1 MGRRSSVAWGGQT
14 AEALK
19 GTPVL
24 RLRGVFPPIPTPF
37 TADGD
42 LATGELRR
50 NLGWW
55 AGTGLA
61 GFVVLG
67 SNGEYVA
74 LSEQEKLEA
83 IRVTRETVAAGQSVI
98 AGTGAE
104 STRET
109 IRLSRAA
116 AELGVDA
123 VIVVTP
129 HYYRTRMDAAS
140 LLAHYRAVADATPV
154 PVLLYNVPANTG
166 IDMAPEVVIQLAEHP
181 NIVGIKD
188 SSGNMPSMAEVLRAG
203 PSDFA
208 VFAGSAGF
216 MLPALAMGA
225 AGAIVAQANVAPR
238 ETVALFDGFQ
248 KGDLA
253 AARALQLRLLPVN
266 TAVTARWGVP
276 ALKAALDRLGRY
288 GGPPRLPLL
297 QLGPSEC
304 AALDRVL
311 TAAGLT

>member
-1 MGRRSSVAWGGQT
+1 
-14 AEALK
+14 
-19 GTPVL
+19 VL
-24 RLRGVFPPIPTPF
+24 RLRGVYPPIPTPF
-37 TADGD
+37 TADGT

-50 NLGWW
+50 NLAWW
-55 AGTGLA
+55 AGAGLA
-61 GFVVLG
+61 GVVVLG

-83 IRVTRETVAAGQSVI
+83 IRVTRESVAADQSVI

-116 AELGVDA
+116 AELGADA

-129 HYYRTRMDAAS
+129 HYYRTRMDAAA
-140 LLAHYRAVADATPV
+140 LLAHYRSVADAAPV

-166 IDMAPEVVIQLAEHP
+166 IDMSPEVVVQLAAHP

-188 SSGNMPSMAEVLRAG
+188 SSGNMPSMGEVLRAAPDG
-203 PSDFA
+203 FA
-208 VFAGSAGF
+208 LFAGSAGF
-216 MLPALAMGA
+216 MLPALALGA
-225 AGAIVAQANVAPR
+225 AGAIVAQANVAPC
-238 ETVALFDGFQ
+238 ETVALYDAFVA
-248 KGDLA
+248 GDLA

-266 TAVTARWGVP
+266 AAVTARWGVP
-276 ALKAALDRLGRY
+276 ALKAALDRLGHY

-297 QLGPSEC
+297 PLGPAER
-304 AALDRVL
+304 AALDQVL
-311 TAAGLT
+311 AAAGLL